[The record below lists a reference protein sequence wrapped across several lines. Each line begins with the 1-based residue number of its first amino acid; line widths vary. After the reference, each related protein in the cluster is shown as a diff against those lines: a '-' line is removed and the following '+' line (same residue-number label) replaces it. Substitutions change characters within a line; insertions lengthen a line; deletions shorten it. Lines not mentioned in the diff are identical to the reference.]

1 MCQIFLNRYT
11 KVDALSY
18 YYDLHVWWFYA
29 VWKIIAASHESLFS
43 PTELRYGLK
52 EDLLGFGESNI
63 ELWFEGG
70 EKSALA
76 V

>member
-1 MCQIFLNRYT
+1 M
-11 KVDALSY
+11 
-18 YYDLHVWWFYA
+18 
-29 VWKIIAASHESLFS
+29 FS

-76 V
+76 VVLTELWWISELPPFENDDEKRLQKRGLRTGSIVGS